1 MERLEAG
8 VLGRLSANEVRSLLH
23 LLISLRRRR
32 PLLLLLLLLLRRRRR
47 RRMRR
52 RHPYSDSGGPPGS
65 AVISYADNEGLR
77 KIVLYCFAE
86 GSRSLR
92 YTI

>member
-1 MERLEAG
+1 MGRLEAG
-8 VLGRLSANEVRSLLH
+8 VLGRLSANKVRSLLH
-23 LLISLRRRR
+23 LLISLRRR
-32 PLLLLLLLLLRRRRR
+32 PLLLLLLLLLLRR